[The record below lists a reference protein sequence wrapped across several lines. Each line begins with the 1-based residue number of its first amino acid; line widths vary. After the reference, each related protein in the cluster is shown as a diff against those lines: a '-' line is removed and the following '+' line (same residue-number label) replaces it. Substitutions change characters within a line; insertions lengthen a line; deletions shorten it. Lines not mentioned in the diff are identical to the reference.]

1 MPTRT
6 HTHNTNMP
14 DIELSLNVTRTK
26 NPVPTVTG
34 RAHQSSVAFEV
45 CRFAIMNGINE
56 HGSFGKKNM

>member
-1 MPTRT
+1 
-6 HTHNTNMP
+6 MP